1 MSQENVEIV
10 RRWIDGWVE
19 WFNSRRDAKELV
31 QIYDQYTAAAVIY
44 EEDPVWPDA
53 GVFRGREAVLRRFL
67 EYVDLLH
74 IEGVNRG
81 EVIDAGD
88 SVLAEV
94 RIEILGSDAGEAVEF
109 LWGYAVRI
117 EEGRVAHF
125 RAWYD
130 RDEAARAVGLRE

>member
-19 WFNSRRDAKELV
+19 WFNSRRDAKELA

-44 EEDPVWPDA
+44 QEDPVWPDA
-53 GVFRGREAVLRRFL
+53 GVFRGRKAVLRRFL

-109 LWGYAVRI
+109 LWGYTVRI